1 MDTLKKNLAK
11 LELDE
16 NQLTRRE
23 LEIITKIQELYDSYV
38 EKNRNL
44 KKELRDNKFNKNIV
58 SNQNICSRQTLYGNE
73 IISKYM
79 QLLETQAMNVTDMNE
94 TRFVSREKYDKV
106 KAENTLLLVQA
117 VDVALK
123 DGEIERLTH
132 ENSRL
137 RRDLETL
144 RNNQATTRRTVERIR
159 RH

>member
-1 MDTLKKNLAK
+1 MDILKKNLAK

-16 NQLTRRE
+16 SQLTRRE
-23 LEIITKIQELYDSYV
+23 LEVITEIQKLYDSYV

-44 KKELRDNKFNKNIV
+44 KRELRDNKFNKNLV

-79 QLLETQAMNVTDMNE
+79 QLLETQAMNVADVNE
-94 TRFVSREKYDKV
+94 ARFVSREKYDKV
-106 KAENTLLLVQA
+106 KAENTLLIAQA

-123 DGEIERLTH
+123 DSEIERLTH
-132 ENSRL
+132 ENARL

-144 RNNQATTRRTVERIR
+144 RSNQASRRTVERVR

>member
-44 KKELRDNKFNKNIV
+44 KKELLDNKFNKNIV

>member
-23 LEIITKIQELYDSYV
+23 LEIIAKIQELYDSYV

>member
-1 MDTLKKNLAK
+1 
-11 LELDE
+11 
-16 NQLTRRE
+16 
-23 LEIITKIQELYDSYV
+23 
-38 EKNRNL
+38 
-44 KKELRDNKFNKNIV
+44 
-58 SNQNICSRQTLYGNE
+58 
-73 IISKYM
+73 M

-132 ENSRL
+132 ENARL

-144 RNNQATTRRTVERIR
+144 RSNQATTRRTVERIR

>member
-106 KAENTLLLVQA
+106 KTENTLLLVQA

-137 RRDLETL
+137 RQDLETL
-144 RNNQATTRRTVERIR
+144 RYNQATTRRTVDRIR

>member
-137 RRDLETL
+137 RQDLETL

>member
-1 MDTLKKNLAK
+1 MDTLKMNLAK

-16 NQLTRRE
+16 TQLTRRE

-38 EKNRNL
+38 EKNWNL

-58 SNQNICSRQTLYGNE
+58 SNQSICSRQTLYGNE

-79 QLLETQAMNVTDMNE
+79 QLLETQAMNIASVNE
-94 TRFVSREKYDKV
+94 SKFVSREKYDKV
-106 KAENTLLLVQA
+106 KAENTLLLAQA
-117 VDVALK
+117 VDVAIK

-132 ENSRL
+132 ENARL
-137 RRDLETL
+137 RRDIETL
-144 RNNQATTRRTVERIR
+144 RSNQATTRRTVERVC

>member
-16 NQLTRRE
+16 SQLTRRE
-23 LEIITKIQELYDSYV
+23 LEVITKIQELYDSY
-38 EKNRNL
+38 EKKNLNL

-79 QLLETQAMNVTDMNE
+79 QLLEAQAMNVVNVNE
-94 TRFVSREKYDKV
+94 SKFVPREKYDRV
-106 KAENTLLLVQA
+106 KAENTQLVAQA
-117 VDVALK
+117 VDIALK

-132 ENSRL
+132 ENARL
-137 RRDLETL
+137 RRDLEVL
-144 RNNQATTRRTVERIR
+144 RNNQASRRTVERVR

>member
-16 NQLTRRE
+16 SQLTRRE
-23 LEIITKIQELYDSYV
+23 LEVITKIQELYDSY
-38 EKNRNL
+38 EKKNLNL

-58 SNQNICSRQTLYGNE
+58 SNHNICSRQTLYGNE

-79 QLLETQAMNVTDMNE
+79 QLLEAQAMNVVNVNE
-94 TRFVSREKYDKV
+94 SKFVPREKYDRV
-106 KAENTLLLVQA
+106 KAENTQLVAQA
-117 VDVALK
+117 VDIALK

-132 ENSRL
+132 ENARL
-137 RRDLETL
+137 RRDLEVL
-144 RNNQATTRRTVERIR
+144 RNNQASRRTVERVR